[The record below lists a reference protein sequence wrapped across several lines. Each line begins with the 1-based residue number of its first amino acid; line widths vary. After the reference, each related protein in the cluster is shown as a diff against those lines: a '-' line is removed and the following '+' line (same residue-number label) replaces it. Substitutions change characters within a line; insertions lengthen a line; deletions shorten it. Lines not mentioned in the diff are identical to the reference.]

1 MDVKVSKSKN
11 KYFLSPVAAKCD
23 LKKGYKPKNAWYLE
37 IDGMKISYSSIDPS
51 QESKIGM

>member
-11 KYFLSPVAAKCD
+11 KYFLSPVASKCD